1 MSEYYP
7 PMKVAIHHGRGFV
20 EITSEPGLVC
30 RVPLTELKLA
40 KLMAAAPELLLALQD
55 LVEEFDKEESVH
67 LPWRAARSAI
77 KKATTP
83 KT

>member
-1 MSEYYP
+1 MSDYYP
-7 PMKVAIHHGRGFV
+7 PMKAATHHGCGFV
-20 EITSEPGLVC
+20 EISDPKGLVC
-30 RVPLTELKLA
+30 RVSLTELKLA

-77 KKATTP
+77 KKATT
-83 KT
+83 T